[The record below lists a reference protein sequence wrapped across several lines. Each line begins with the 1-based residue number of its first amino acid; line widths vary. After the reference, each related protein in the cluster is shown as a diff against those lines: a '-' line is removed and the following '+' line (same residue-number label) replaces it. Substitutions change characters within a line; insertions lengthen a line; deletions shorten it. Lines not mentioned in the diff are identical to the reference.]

1 MSMKYP
7 IHLTVAQREKIK
19 GWLRSKQ
26 LTRREAIR
34 AKVLLRSDRSG
45 GRRIKECAEIGQD
58 LGIDRHT
65 VSNVRR
71 NFYALGLRKSIVR
84 PSTPR
89 APATMTD
96 ELVAALERLLRQSPP
111 QNKTRWSVRTLT
123 MELKKLGYNASAMTI
138 YRKVGKKRLLRT
150 DRLNTQSFRV
160 AVKKALASP
169 CDSGDKR
176 WTLAGLRRRLVS
188 RGMTPELTYTQFNRV
203 IRRLGLDPANLEKSA
218 KQL

>member
-1 MSMKYP
+1 VSMKYP
-7 IHLTVAQREKIK
+7 IHLTVAQRKKIK

-26 LTRREAIR
+26 LTRREVIR

-45 GRRIKECAEIGQD
+45 GRRMKECAEIGQG

-65 VSNVRR
+65 VSNIRR
-71 NFYALGLRKSIVR
+71 NFYALGLKKSIVR
-84 PSTPR
+84 PSTAR
-89 APATMTD
+89 APTTMTD

-123 MELKKLGYNASAMTI
+123 TELKKLGYNASAMTI

-150 DRLNTQSFRV
+150 DRLDTQSFRV

-169 CDSGDKR
+169 CDAGHKR

-188 RGMTPELTYTQFNRV
+188 RGMAPELTYTQFNRV